1 LGITEWGKTR
11 LIKSHYCIIL
21 FTDAII
27 PTNMCYL
34 HAETESVVHLKRQ
47 ILAIEVI
54 RWKLERTYA
63 RNKQDTL
70 PIWYVVSQ
78 RQPRWCITRTV
89 SQPETKSGCVI
100 PATMRPKRYLVQKIQ
115 NMSLNIINSK

>member
-1 LGITEWGKTR
+1 M
-11 LIKSHYCIIL
+11 S

-27 PTNMCYL
+27 PTNTCYL

-70 PIWYVVSQ
+70 PIWCRFPKTAKVMYHS
-78 RQPRWCITRTV
+78 ITARN
-89 SQPETKSGCVI
+89 
-100 PATMRPKRYLVQKIQ
+100 KIWLCNTSNQ
-115 NMSLNIINSK
+115 